1 MSDLIDRQAAIIA
14 ICEDGTWLER
24 QGCNEIT
31 LCERKQRDADILSE
45 LPTVDA
51 VEVVHAHWEQDSH
64 GTLYCSRC
72 GKPTYDSHDVPIEF
86 NGMKGIALVWP
97 YYCGFC
103 GANMDGGD
111 KNAIS

>member
-1 MSDLIDRQAAIIA
+1 MRLIDADAVKLP
-14 ICEDGTWLER
+14 EGFFEKVDNVPKFYDWL
-24 QGCNEIT
+24 N
-31 LCERKQRDADILSE
+31 S
-45 LPTVDA
+45 LPTIDA

-72 GKPTYDSHDVPIEF
+72 GRPTYDSHDVPIEF
-86 NGMKGIALVWP
+86 NGMKGLALVWP

-103 GANMDGGD
+103 GARMDGGD